1 MRRYVKLANDPTF
14 YLVEE
19 GMLARPVGS
28 PAEMYSIGLL
38 PVEVVSPVELA
49 RLREPPAPAE
59 SDEGDEGDD
68 QEDE

>member
-1 MRRYVKLANDPTF
+1 MRRYVKLANEPTF

-19 GMLARPVGS
+19 GAPARPVSG

-38 PVEVVSPVELA
+38 PVDVVSPEELA

-59 SDEGDEGDD
+59 VDEADGADD

>member
-38 PVEVVSPVELA
+38 PVEVVAPEELA
-49 RLREPPAPAE
+49 RLREPPVPIDEEEDDDAPVY
-59 SDEGDEGDD
+59 G
-68 QEDE
+68 